1 MAKILVVDD
10 SLSVR
15 KAVVIALKP
24 RQLEVLEAASGREAL
39 SVLREHHPDLVV
51 CDVIMKDLSGF
62 DVCKGIQD
70 DPALAGTPVILISGI
85 VNDQVRTRAAAAG
98 AAKIISKPFRAT
110 ELAEEVVRMLGS
122 RVSVAAASAM
132 LPAPAEDFGTV
143 ALSALRTVPG
153 ITLAAIVDDEGRL
166 VEQSG
171 TSGAEFEVLR
181 SQLAEMALRA
191 EQTGKVR
198 GLKQLTSV
206 ILEFKAGIMIAQ
218 CLEGGGLLFVEVDDP
233 VSLGLVR
240 YEIRRMLQTL
250 VLSAGSRER
259 ARV

>member
-24 RQLEVLEAASGREAL
+24 RQLAVLEAASGREAL
-39 SVLREHHPDLVV
+39 QLLREHKPDLVV

-62 DVCKGIQD
+62 DVCKGIQE

-110 ELAEEVVRMLGS
+110 ELAEEVVQMLAS
-122 RVSVAAASAM
+122 R
-132 LPAPAEDFGTV
+132 APAEASAPAAAAPPEDSGAV

-153 ITLAAIVDDEGRL
+153 ITLAALVDEAGVL
-166 VEQSG
+166 LEQSG
-171 TSGAEFEVLR
+171 SAGAEFEVLR

-191 EQTGKVR
+191 EQTGKIR
-198 GLKQLTSV
+198 GLAQLTSV
-206 ILEFKAGIMIAQ
+206 ILEFKAGIMVAQ

-240 YEIRRMLQTL
+240 YEIRKLMQTV
-250 VLSAGSRER
+250 VLSTVRAER
-259 ARV
+259 AAV